1 MLCITHAQLPELYT
15 RVALARN
22 LPELGLKRGDLA
34 WVTDYVEHSEAGE
47 TGAILE
53 IFNILGESLRVV
65 VVPVSAIQPLRPEQ
79 LPTIRMGSAILVAS

>member
-1 MLCITHAQLPELYT
+1 MKPELYT
-15 RVALARN
+15 RVALSRN

-34 WVTDYVEHSEAGE
+34 WVVDYVDHLETGE

-65 VVPVSAIQPLRPEQ
+65 VVPVSAVQPLHPDQ
-79 LPTIRMGSAILVAS
+79 LPTIRLGTPVLVAS